1 MKRATVVDGRMPHAL
16 LLEMFTTEGTGT
28 MVVPA
33 ATEEEGDSTMTRTE
47 ELAARWSAV
56 MMSNYKTPP
65 VALARGEGATV
76 WDVDGREYTD
86 LLGGIATTILGHAHP
101 KVVEAITAQAHK
113 LGHVSNLAM
122 HEPGAAAGRAA
133 ARPRRPAR
141 ARLLLQLRRRGQR
154 DGLQDQPAH
163 RPARGDHR
171 RGRLPRPDHGRAGAH
186 RSAVEG
192 RGLRPAARRRAV
204 RALRGRR
211 RAGRRRCPTQTAMV
225 LLEPMLGEGGVL
237 PAPAGYLA
245 AAAAAAARAPARCS
259 PSTRCRPAWAAP
271 APGSCTRPT
280 ACSPTS
286 SPWPRRWAAGC
297 RWARL
302 LAFGEA
308 ADLLTAG
315 AHGSTFGGNPIAAA
329 AALAVLDT
337 IRDEGLLERAKE
349 LEHRFTAGIEGARP
363 PRHQRRP
370 GRGARCSASS
380 SPPTSPARWRRNLRA
395 AGFLTNAVAP
405 GVLRLA
411 PPLVLTDAQVDAFV
425 AALPAA
431 LDTVDGDAS

>member
-1 MKRATVVDGRMPHAL
+1 
-16 LLEMFTTEGTGT
+16 
-28 MVVPA
+28 
-33 ATEEEGDSTMTRTE
+33 MTHTE
-47 ELAARWSAV
+47 ELARRWSAV

-65 VALARGEGATV
+65 IALARGAGATV

-101 KVVEAITAQAHK
+101 KVVEAITAQAQT

-122 HEPGAAAGRAA
+122 HEPGLALAERLLDLAGRPGRVFFCNSGAEANEAA
-133 ARPRRPAR
+133 FKISRLTGRPEVITAV
-141 ARLLLQLRRRGQR
+141 GSF
-154 DGLQDQPAH
+154 
-163 RPARGDHR
+163 
-171 RGRLPRPDHGRAGAH
+171 HGRTMGALALTGQPGKADAFAPLPGGVRFVPYGDADALAGVVSD
-186 RSAVEG
+186 R
-192 RGLRPAARRRAV
+192 
-204 RALRGRR
+204 
-211 RAGRRRCPTQTAMV
+211 TAMV

-245 AAAAAAARAPARCS
+245 AAAATAADAGALFAVDEVQTGIGRTGSWFMHQADGVAPDVITLAKALGGGL
-259 PSTRCRPAWAAP
+259 PMGA
-271 APGSCTRPT
+271 
-280 ACSPTS
+280 
-286 SPWPRRWAAGC
+286 
-297 RWARL
+297 L

-349 LEHRFTAGIEGARP
+349 LEHRFTAGIEGLGHPGISGVR
-363 PRHQRRP
+363 
-370 GRGARCSASS
+370 GRGALLGVVLTADV
-380 SPPTSPARWRRNLRA
+380 AGALEENLRA

-411 PPLVLTDAQVDAFV
+411 PPLVLTDAQVDAFIS
-425 AALPAA
+425 ALPAA
-431 LDTVDGDAS
+431 LDSSMETTS